1 MNRLFQFLAVVIV
14 IVSPLISGCISTQTE
29 TASGASLARQISQS
43 AHCGLTAPGHLY
55 LESRSE
61 VSILE
66 TLPERSLPLD
76 PIKMIDFS
84 QEHVVLVA
92 LGQKRT
98 GGFSVTLVGSK
109 IVDQQLEL
117 TVLVLGPEPESLVT
131 QVLTTPC
138 AVIAV
143 TAAGWNTIR
152 ILPAEY
158 NR

>member
-1 MNRLFQFLAVVIV
+1 MSRLFQFLVVTIV
-14 IVSPLISGCISTQTE
+14 MASPLVSGCISTQTK
-29 TASGASLARQISQS
+29 TTSGAPLARQISQS
-43 AHCGLTAPGHLY
+43 AHCGLTAPGHLH
-55 LESRSE
+55 LESRNQ
-61 VSILE
+61 VSRLE
-66 TLPERSLPLD
+66 ALPERSLPLD

-117 TVLVLGPEPESLVT
+117 TVLVLGPEPGSLVT

-143 TAAGWNTIR
+143 TAAGWNTVR